1 VNRSVVILSSI
12 LLTGLAGLAVWG
24 PPHHHAT
31 ARADTVGVSA
41 VPYGPPATDITKQLT
56 LDQARSFTP
65 FALYSVGPAYA
76 SLARSGIQRTL
87 RSPSET
93 ELAEGITT
101 WMNTVDFIYGD
112 CSAQGSD
119 TGCSPPLDVQVWPA
133 CDRSL
138 SLYPSDAP
146 YQKVTING
154 ATGAQ
159 FQTGDGGGMLEM
171 YLGKVTVVIF
181 GSSPKQEQDVAA
193 NLTPVN
199 APAVQAVAAAG
210 TGLPTPAAGSLSGAL
225 TCTTAERSS

>member
-119 TGCSPPLDVQVWPA
+119 TGCSPPA
-133 CDRSL
+133 GCS
-138 SLYPSDAP
+138 
-146 YQKVTING
+146 G
-154 ATGAQ
+154 
-159 FQTGDGGGMLEM
+159 
-171 YLGKVTVVIF
+171 
-181 GSSPKQEQDVAA
+181 VAG
-193 NLTPVN
+193 V
-199 APAVQAVAAAG
+199 
-210 TGLPTPAAGSLSGAL
+210 
-225 TCTTAERSS
+225 